1 MASVL
6 QAVVTT
12 LLTNTQDS
20 TDDVEETSEAG
31 ASSNSTPNADG
42 STPSSS
48 STAVVPATGSKA
60 IKRKPPPLPNN
71 LAGLIKVLFSMGG
84 MRDWI
89 KLFIIGG
96 FVESFRRLAGILY
109 QKVVESFFLTASF
122 EEGDDAYDWMMVWLS
137 KRPAWCA
144 YILFSF
150 STPHCYC
157 C

>member
-42 STPSSS
+42 STPSS